1 MKCMLPTAFQV
12 VIGGCCRCLDVSLQD
27 EGIRGIFLSEG
38 LLTTA
43 LPLLA
48 VKDSNS
54 PIDALTT
61 AIADLPD
68 GSILDVD
75 PVRYA
80 ILHSN
85 SDETWHSQAVIMPPF
100 APFCVR
106 HGAAPAPAGSPP
118 EGCCHTCMLN
128 SKVCWSRSGYRTHP
142 RPMHKVFL
150 TLLFFLQSGCKVG
163 AHSCDAVQQVYAH
176 CFKYGC

>member
-1 MKCMLPTAFQV
+1 MNCMLPTASQV
-12 VIGGCCRCLDVSLQD
+12 VIGGCCRCLDLGLQD

-38 LLTTA
+38 LLAIA

-80 ILHSN
+80 NTVL
-85 SDETWHSQAVIMPPF
+85 
-100 APFCVR
+100 
-106 HGAAPAPAGSPP
+106 
-118 EGCCHTCMLN
+118 
-128 SKVCWSRSGYRTHP
+128 K
-142 RPMHKVFL
+142 FL
-150 TLLFFLQSGCKVG
+150 RDLAFS
-163 AHSCDAVQQVYAH
+163 SCDYAAL
-176 CFKYGC
+176 CTSLCKTWRCTSSSRLSS